1 MAILVTIEAF
11 AIGLLALLVAGLLRS
26 HAEIL
31 RSLHGLGAG
40 LNLDSQPG
48 SQGPSVPTN
57 LRDPS
62 STAGFD
68 LVGTTPRGEATAV
81 GVAGAEQGTLL
92 AFLSSGCAGC
102 GAFWEAFAADSEL
115 SVPGGARLVVVT
127 KDPDEE
133 SQSTIVRLAP
143 PDVTVV
149 MSTEAW
155 RDYEVPVAPYFL
167 YVDGA
172 SGQVVGE
179 GSGTNWAQVS
189 SLLSQAV
196 GDAGLPGTETKADE
210 RRRRRLRAQAG
221 DAAREKRAEEKLLA
235 AGIHPGH
242 PSLYPDRE
250 ADREAQPD
258 QSRR

>member
-1 MAILVTIEAF
+1 MAVLVTIQAF
-11 AIGLLALLVAGLLRS
+11 AIGLLGLLVAGLLRS

-31 RSLHGLGAG
+31 RSLHDLGAG

-48 SQGPSVPTN
+48 SQGPSIPTN
-57 LRDPS
+57 LREPS

-81 GVAGAEQGTLL
+81 GVVGAEQGTLL
-92 AFLSSGCAGC
+92 AFLSSGCTSC
-102 GAFWEAFAADSEL
+102 NAFWEAFATDSDL
-115 SVPGGARLVVVT
+115 AVPGGARLVVVT

-133 SQSTIVRLAP
+133 SQSSIVRLAP
-143 PDVTVV
+143 ADVTVV
-149 MSTEAW
+149 MSTRAW

-167 YVDGA
+167 YVDGS

-179 GSGTNWAQVS
+179 GAGTSWAQVS

-196 GDAGLPGTETKADE
+196 GDAGLAGTDTRTNE

-221 DAAREKRAEEKLLA
+221 DAAREKRAEEKLLS

-242 PSLYPDRE
+242 PSLYPERE
-250 ADREAQPD
+250 TQAD
-258 QSRR
+258 QSQR